1 MGFKS
6 WCSPPPVHPTGFKS
20 WCPPPHPT
28 GFKNWSSPPHASDEI
43 QELMLARAS
52 DGIQELL
59 LVHLTVF
66 RRCCL
71 FIWKVLKNHCTYSV
85 VSEKQASRSVPR
97 VRFCSCNFWIRSWIR
112 AIDSTISSSC
122 ILIPFLLWTFTWL
135 DSLILLMSSSIVLER
150 KNNNKYSMALPYLY
164 GSCCLEWRL
173 PRRKIYFL

>member
-1 MGFKS
+1 ML
-6 WCSPPPVHPTGFKS
+6 PPPPCIRRDSRADAPPRIQRDSRIDHP
-20 WCPPPHPT
+20 
-28 GFKNWSSPPHASDEI
+28 PPHASDEI